1 MQPEVFEGTNSLYS
15 FWNDMNEPSVFSEQD
30 LAFPPDN
37 LHYKANGAQVR
48 HRDVHN
54 MYGAL

>member
-1 MQPEVFEGTNSLYS
+1 MQPEIFEGTSDLYS

-37 LHYKANGAQVR
+37 LHYKSNGA
-48 HRDVHN
+48 
-54 MYGAL
+54 